1 VTGVAGDDRAA
12 DHRVAADSRL
22 ADGGLVDD
30 RPVDAHVADHRLAAL
45 RPDRGAVLVID
56 VQRSFGDPAH
66 LGDYGLDDDAHEAV
80 AAAVERCADLVALAR
95 SAGVPVYWVELAT
108 PADEPWRAS
117 KWLRTGELDAPIGP
131 DEPCVIGT
139 PGAEWYG
146 VVPADGEPRFGK
158 RGYSGFLGT
167 GLAERL
173 TADGVEWVAVAGLTT
188 ECCVAATATDALQLG
203 WPVVLA
209 EDATA
214 AYSAELHA
222 AAVESLA
229 LNVAVIGDVETVA
242 EVWAGAAGEASVAAP
257 AESASDYGAC
267 GCEASA
273 TDSTGADAAGIGGV
287 AGSSEASITAPAA
300 GVGA

>member
-1 VTGVAGDDRAA
+1 MTDLL
-12 DHRVAADSRL
+12 HRQL
-22 ADGGLVDD
+22 G
-30 RPVDAHVADHRLAAL
+30 AL
-45 RPDRGAVLVID
+45 RPDAGALLVID
-56 VQRSFGDPAH
+56 VQRSFGDPAL
-66 LGDYGLDDDAHEAV
+66 LGGYGLDEAASAHV
-80 AAAVERCADLVALAR
+80 AAAVERCADLVGAAR
-95 SAGVPVYWVELAT
+95 SAGVPVYWIELAT
-108 PADEPWRAS
+108 PADEPWKAS
-117 KWLRTGELDAPIGP
+117 KWLRSGSLSEPVGD

-146 VVPADGEPRFGK
+146 VAPAEGEPRFGK

-214 AYSAELHA
+214 AYSLELHA

-229 LNVAVIGDVETVA
+229 LNVAVIGDVATVA
-242 EVWAGAAGEASVAAP
+242 DVWAGGAAVPVAPEAAAAQEASV
-257 AESASDYGAC
+257 
-267 GCEASA
+267 
-273 TDSTGADAAGIGGV
+273 T
-287 AGSSEASITAPAA
+287 TAPAD
-300 GVGA
+300 GVVA